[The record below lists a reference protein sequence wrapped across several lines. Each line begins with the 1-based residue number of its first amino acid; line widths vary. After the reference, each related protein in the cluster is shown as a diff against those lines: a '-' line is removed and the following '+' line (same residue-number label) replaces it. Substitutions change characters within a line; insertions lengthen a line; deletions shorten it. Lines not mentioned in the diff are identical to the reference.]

1 MGEGPLFTME
11 KTMTEHSQRIVF
23 PGNNSE
29 SNVEAK
35 AMLSTVSQD
44 ASRASNP
51 EHKRDLESI
60 YDWLDE
66 NINSRL
72 VGAK

>member
-1 MGEGPLFTME
+1 
-11 KTMTEHSQRIVF
+11 
-23 PGNNSE
+23 
-29 SNVEAK
+29 
-35 AMLSTVSQD
+35 MLSTVSQD

-51 EHKRDLESI
+51 EHKRDLESL